1 MKILENGTEQ
11 AFPYERYLALKNKV
25 KRNRHSLFFEG
36 DGIIAARCDS
46 RKLRDPALM
55 INTYST
61 KLFPPYERV
70 LKDIEDAA
78 EEFERQIKQ
87 G

>member
-11 AFPYERYLALKNKV
+11 AFPYERYVALKAKV
-25 KRNRHSLFFEG
+25 KKKRHSLFFEG
-36 DGIIAARCDS
+36 DGVVEVRSDS
-46 RKLRDPALM
+46 TKFRDPSLH
-55 INTYST
+55 INTYSIT
-61 KLFPPYERV
+61 AFPPYERV

-78 EEFERQIKQ
+78 EEFEREVKQ

>member
-11 AFPYERYLALKNKV
+11 AFPYERYRALWIKV
-25 KRNRHSLFFEG
+25 KKNRHSLFFEG
-36 DGIIAARCDS
+36 DGIKAVRCDS
-46 RKLRDPALM
+46 RKLRDPSLH
-55 INTYST
+55 INTYSI
-61 KLFPPYERV
+61 KAFPPYERV

-78 EEFERQIKQ
+78 EEFEREIKQ